1 MAKPIIA
8 ENTGLVDK
16 WSLVHASFGAASAA
30 VGMNPWLFMGI
41 AVVYEA
47 LEFRHESPSGSR
59 IFGTK
64 GPEST
69 ENLIADLAVSF
80 GAYAL
85 VTHMKGR

>member
-1 MAKPIIA
+1 MAKAIIA

-30 VGMNPWLFMGI
+30 ANLNPWLFMVI
-41 AVVYEA
+41 AIGYEA

-64 GPEST
+64 GPETT
-69 ENLIADLAVSF
+69 ENLVADLALSF

-85 VTHMKGR
+85 VTFLKKP